1 MPKITIDL
9 DLEKID
15 RLKEYLSW
23 IQGKGNSLN
32 ANMSDYWMCHSDL
45 IDVKFNGSK
54 VFLSGESGFYFPRK
68 LNLLNRL
75 KKFARLFPI
84 QISYYIFQV
93 YRKILPTLIDS
104 LCTYPIAYESVW
116 NKNLDITISP
126 SSQRLALKDLETKVL
141 NFRTIDGMKGKWP
154 ASKTQ
159 ILSEETIKHYF
170 HLQLMEGVMPDLT
183 GSTVC
188 EIGSGTGNLA
198 SLFYYHFKTK
208 LFLVDLP
215 KTLLFSYSYLSQTFP
230 DAKILLPNE
239 VESGNFE
246 LSEYDIVMMTPEQT
260 SIIPDGIV
268 DLTVNIGSMQEM
280 TKESID
286 SYFDMMDRITKSKG
300 YFFTSNRV
308 EKIMSGNPIRFSEYP
323 CRDHTRTIFFEI
335 NPLVRLVQLDPL
347 FVRME
352 QYQQLKIDF

>member
-1 MPKITIDL
+1 MPEITIDL
-9 DLEKID
+9 NLEKVD
-15 RLKEYLSW
+15 RLKKYLSW
-23 IQGKGNSLN
+23 IQEKGDSPN
-32 ANMSDYWMCHSDL
+32 ANMSDYWMYHSDL
-45 IDVKFNGSK
+45 IDVKFNGEK
-54 VFLSGESGFYFPRK
+54 VFLSGDSGFYFPRK
-68 LNLLNRL
+68 LNLTNRL

-84 QISYYIFQV
+84 QISYYIFKA

-104 LCTYPIAYESVW
+104 LCTYPIAYENVW
-116 NKNLDITISP
+116 NQKPDIKISP
-126 SSQRLALKDLETKVL
+126 SSQRLVLKDLKNKIL
-141 NFRTIDGMKGKWP
+141 NFRTVNGMKEKWA

-170 HLQLMEGVMPDLT
+170 HLQVAEGVMQNLT

-215 KTLLFSYSYLSQTFP
+215 KTLLLSYSYLSQTFP

-239 VESGNFE
+239 VESGNFA
-246 LSEYDIVMMTPEQT
+246 LDEYDIVMLTPEQT

-308 EKIMSGNPIRFSEYP
+308 EKMMSGNPIRFSEYP
-323 CRDHTRTIFFEI
+323 WRAHTRTIFFEI
-335 NPLVRLVQLDPL
+335 NPLIRLVQLDPL

-352 QYQQLKIDF
+352 QYQ